1 MTSTPTIVNEVESY
15 LRNWVAEVSK
25 LRDKEC
31 LCCYVARMLD
41 EFPCDGS
48 LRHALH
54 YRDAIAPRATALARR
69 LGNLGGYCDCEIF
82 LNGYQLV
89 DAGAGADDAA
99 DADAYWD
106 AALAPDA
113 EAAGHA
119 TAEELPP
126 CQGVRRGT
134 VTPCGNWVRLRR

>member
-54 YRDAIAPRATALARR
+54 YRDVIAPRATALARR

-82 LNGYQLV
+82 LNGYQLL
-89 DAGAGADDAA
+89 GT
-99 DADAYWD
+99 DADTEAYWD
-106 AALAPDA
+106 TD
-113 EAAGHA
+113 
-119 TAEELPP
+119 
-126 CQGVRRGT
+126 
-134 VTPCGNWVRLRR
+134 